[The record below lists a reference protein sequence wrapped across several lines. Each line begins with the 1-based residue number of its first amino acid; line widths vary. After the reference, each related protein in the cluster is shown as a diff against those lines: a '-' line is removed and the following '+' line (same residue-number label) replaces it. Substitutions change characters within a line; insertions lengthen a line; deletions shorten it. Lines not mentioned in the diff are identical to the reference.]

1 MSSFRT
7 RCSPPPPRAKNENNP
22 RVDQAPKSAW
32 SQQPNDVST
41 GVPPSEL
48 WGVAGRDMSKPRRKR
63 SEKAAARRRAKRAA
77 KRQNVTLKSYLRAE
91 QFGGEAQAQK
101 RRKKS

>member
-1 MSSFRT
+1 MSGFRT

-41 GVPPSEL
+41 GMPPSEL
-48 WGVAGRDMSKPRRKR
+48 WGVATRDMSKPRRKR
-63 SEKAAARRRAKRAA
+63 GEKARARRRAKREA

-91 QFGGEAQAQK
+91 GMQGQVQK
-101 RRKKS
+101 RKKGKKQ